1 MEITKKQI
9 FSFIFL
15 FLALTPVFLAAGS
28 QPALADQTLTDSQI
42 GLSDIGT
49 VFGGDRAKVDPRY
62 LAATLIST
70 ILGFLAVIFLGLTV
84 FAGFK
89 YMTAGGN
96 SDKTAEALKLI
107 RNAVIGLIIV
117 LSAFMLTRY
126 FIFTINRAVK
136 NADTTYQNFG
146 M

>member
-1 MEITKKQI
+1 
-9 FSFIFL
+9 
-15 FLALTPVFLAAGS
+15 
-28 QPALADQTLTDSQI
+28 
-42 GLSDIGT
+42 
-49 VFGGDRAKVDPRY
+49 
-62 LAATLIST
+62 
-70 ILGFLAVIFLGLTV
+70 
-84 FAGFK
+84 
-89 YMTAGGN
+89 MTAGGN